1 MKKPI
6 SLDGGE
12 VLIFIICIFCNYFLH
27 ACCLINSQHGKK
39 RVWRSWGWL
48 THGTILESASTI
60 MGNIPDFSKQLSNN
74 WIAPQL
80 LDVNKKCVHVSEMQI
95 DNFYIFS
102 IQYWFIFLEHNDIN
116 HLKNLVRYC
125 DFIPK
130 SIGNRMVLQS
140 TPNGNCIFN
149 AISILMY
156 GNESMAMM
164 LKVAAVAN
172 MVDQLIPFTKYVSAK
187 LTEYCSNWKW
197 NMNKRCLWNTSVPH
211 SFLAHIHVL

>member
-1 MKKPI
+1 MR
-6 SLDGGE
+6 LVDTWDD
-12 VLIFIICIFCNYFLH
+12 LM
-27 ACCLINSQHGKK
+27 
-39 RVWRSWGWL
+39 
-48 THGTILESASTI
+48 ESASTI
-60 MGNIPDFSKQLSNN
+60 MGNIPDFPKQLSNN

-211 SFLAHIHVL
+211 SFLAHIHVS

>member
-1 MKKPI
+1 M
-6 SLDGGE
+6 
-12 VLIFIICIFCNYFLH
+12 
-27 ACCLINSQHGKK
+27 
-39 RVWRSWGWL
+39 
-48 THGTILESASTI
+48 IL
-60 MGNIPDFSKQLSNN
+60 
-74 WIAPQL
+74 
-80 LDVNKKCVHVSEMQI
+80 
-95 DNFYIFS
+95 
-102 IQYWFIFLEHNDIN
+102 IN

-187 LTEYCSNWKW
+187 LTEYCS
-197 NMNKRCLWNTSVPH
+197 S
-211 SFLAHIHVL
+211 

>member
-1 MKKPI
+1 MR
-6 SLDGGE
+6 LVDTWDD
-12 VLIFIICIFCNYFLH
+12 LM
-27 ACCLINSQHGKK
+27 
-39 RVWRSWGWL
+39 
-48 THGTILESASTI
+48 ESASTI
-60 MGNIPDFSKQLSNN
+60 MGNIPDFPKQLSNN

-80 LDVNKKCVHVSEMQI
+80 LDVTKKCVHVSEMQI

-156 GNESMAMM
+156 GNDAQSGSSGKHGWSADPIHQICKCKINWILQQ
-164 LKVAAVAN
+164 LKMKHEQEMFVKHFCPP
-172 MVDQLIPFTKYVSAK
+172 LLSCTYTCII
-187 LTEYCSNWKW
+187 
-197 NMNKRCLWNTSVPH
+197 RCTCLY
-211 SFLAHIHVL
+211 

>member
-1 MKKPI
+1 MR
-6 SLDGGE
+6 LVDTWDD
-12 VLIFIICIFCNYFLH
+12 LM
-27 ACCLINSQHGKK
+27 
-39 RVWRSWGWL
+39 
-48 THGTILESASTI
+48 ESASTI
-60 MGNIPDFSKQLSNN
+60 MGNIPDFPKQLSNN

-187 LTEYCSNWKW
+187 LTEYCSIWKW
-197 NMNKRCLWNTSVPH
+197 NMNKRCLWNTSVPN

>member
-1 MKKPI
+1 MR
-6 SLDGGE
+6 LVDTWDD
-12 VLIFIICIFCNYFLH
+12 LM
-27 ACCLINSQHGKK
+27 
-39 RVWRSWGWL
+39 
-48 THGTILESASTI
+48 ESASTI
-60 MGNIPDFSKQLSNN
+60 MGNIPDFPKQLSNN
-74 WIAPQL
+74 WIAPEL

-95 DNFYIFS
+95 DNFYIFC

-172 MVDQLIPFTKYVSAK
+172 MVDQLIPFTKYVRLLCK
-187 LTEYCSNWKW
+187 INWILQQLK
-197 NMNKRCLWNTSVPH
+197 MKHEQEMFVKHFCPPLLSCTYTCIIRCTCLY
-211 SFLAHIHVL
+211 